1 MTQTTW
7 EKPKSSIG
15 IKVAAPKRLRFMI
28 VGAVLF
34 AAIAFL
40 IISGTA
46 NGGRYFITINEML
59 SRPDLAGN
67 TVKISGAVIGSSIK
81 FDQDTRTIRFTM
93 ANITDDTAQLD
104 KEGGL
109 ANALHLAVND
119 PKAARINVIVPN
131 QPIPDLLKDEAQA
144 IITGKT
150 GPDGVF
156 VADELL
162 LKCPSKYSSDVPQQ
176 VVQQAQ

>member
-7 EKPKSSIG
+7 EKTKSGIG
-15 IKVAAPKRLRFMI
+15 VKVAAPKRLRFVI
-28 VGAVLF
+28 AGAVLF
-34 AAIAFL
+34 AAIGFL

-46 NGGRYFITINEML
+46 NGGRYFITINEMQ
-59 SRPDLAGN
+59 SRPDLAGK
-67 TVKISGAVIGSSIK
+67 TVKISGAVIGNTIK
-81 FDQDTRTIRFTM
+81 FDQDTRTIHFTI
-93 ANITDDTAQLD
+93 ANITDNTAELD

-109 ANALHLAVND
+109 AKALHTAVTD
-119 PKAARINVIVPN
+119 PTARRLDVIVPN

-144 IITGKT
+144 IVTGKT

-176 VVQQAQ
+176 ANAQ